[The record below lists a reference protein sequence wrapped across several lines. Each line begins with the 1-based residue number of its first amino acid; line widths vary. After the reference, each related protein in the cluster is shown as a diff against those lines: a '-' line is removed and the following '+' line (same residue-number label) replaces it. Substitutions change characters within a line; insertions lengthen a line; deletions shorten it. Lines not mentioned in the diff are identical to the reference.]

1 MWNLLKIFS
10 WKKILNIL
18 NLISYFLHLSLHISF
33 YHISIAEEGPLKKKT
48 NCPNYNSTVDTFD
61 WSNILNRNTNF
72 TVKQSLKFTA
82 NHGEKVARSCKF
94 SALSTE
100 NTRCIFNIS
109 STSLLHSFFRITE
122 NINCT
127 VSPEICWT
135 AILLWLF
142 INSFRW
148 NVGPLLCFLSTLDK
162 ENNLLHCILN

>member
-1 MWNLLKIFS
+1 MEKNFKYSESDFLLLTSFS
-10 WKKILNIL
+10 SYLL
-18 NLISYFLHLSLHISF
+18 LSYFHSWGR
-33 YHISIAEEGPLKKKT
+33 SIKKKT

-148 NVGPLLCFLSTLDK
+148 NVGPLLCFLSTLDT